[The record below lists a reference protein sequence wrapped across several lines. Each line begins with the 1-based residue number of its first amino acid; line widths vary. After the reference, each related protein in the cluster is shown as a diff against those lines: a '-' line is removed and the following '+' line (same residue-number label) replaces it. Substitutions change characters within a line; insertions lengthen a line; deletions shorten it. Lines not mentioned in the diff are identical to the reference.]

1 MQHPA
6 KLSNTLVLT
15 NSKTS
20 LLLPMLI
27 LWSIIFKK
35 LFIEP
40 LFLLRGLC
48 KPRVL
53 NSFSLYFN
61 FNFRKAFVIGFK
73 KYNKEIFV
81 CRVWIAEGLN
91 PIQDGPFHGCTLMM
105 GGGRKGKNLSHIS
118 YNDETWQLYLS

>member
-1 MQHPA
+1 
-6 KLSNTLVLT
+6 
-15 NSKTS
+15 
-20 LLLPMLI
+20 MLI
-27 LWSIIFKK
+27 LGSMIFKR

-40 LFLLRGLC
+40 LFLLRGLS

-81 CRVWIAEGLN
+81 CRFWIAEGLN
-91 PIQDGPFHGCTLMM
+91 PKQDGPFQGCTLMM
-105 GGGRKGKNLSHIS
+105 GGGGRKDKNLSYIS